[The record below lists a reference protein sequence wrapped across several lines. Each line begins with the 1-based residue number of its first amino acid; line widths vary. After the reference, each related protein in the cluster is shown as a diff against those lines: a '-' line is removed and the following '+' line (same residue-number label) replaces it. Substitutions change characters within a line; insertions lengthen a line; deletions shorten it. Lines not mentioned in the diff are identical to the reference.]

1 MDDSS
6 IVALYWE
13 RSENAIRQT
22 DLKYGAYC
30 RSIAYNILVS
40 REDSE
45 ESVNDTYLDAW
56 NAMPPHKPSMLS
68 TFLGKITRRI
78 AIDRWRA
85 RNAAKRGGGE
95 VVLALEELSDCVSG
109 TQSTEQLLQNR
120 ELISSYQA
128 FLDTLPVTQRRVFLC
143 RYWYLEPIETI
154 AQRFGFS
161 RSKVKSMLHRI
172 RGKLRTHLEKEGYL

>member
-1 MDDSS
+1 M
-6 IVALYWE
+6 
-13 RSENAIRQT
+13 
-22 DLKYGAYC
+22 
-30 RSIAYNILVS
+30 
-40 REDSE
+40 
-45 ESVNDTYLDAW
+45 
-56 NAMPPHKPSMLS
+56 
-68 TFLGKITRRI
+68 
-78 AIDRWRA
+78 DRWRA

-172 RGKLRTHLEKEGYL
+172 RGKLRAHLEKEGYLS